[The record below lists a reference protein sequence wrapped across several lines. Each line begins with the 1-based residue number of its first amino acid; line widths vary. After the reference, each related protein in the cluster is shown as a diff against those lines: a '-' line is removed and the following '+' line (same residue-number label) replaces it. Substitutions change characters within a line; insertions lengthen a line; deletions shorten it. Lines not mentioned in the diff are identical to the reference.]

1 MKNTDVGL
9 LSSRP
14 RVRLTPG
21 TPMESM
27 GYLLLAGI
35 PFIFSASFILFV
47 SRCHRSKKTR
57 RSLPSLPYLA
67 VRSKCFVPFPSRT
80 RRHVCTT
87 SDDHSKF
94 RSQVVSGTTFFPP
107 TAITVCRNA
116 RRPKRTVYE
125 ISSSGCA
132 AYMDSCPAS
141 QRHRP
146 DHGFFLCFVSAHPL
160 YGVS

>member
-1 MKNTDVGL
+1 MFDSRRGHQWNPWDTCFLQVSL
-9 LSSRP
+9 LSFLPHSSY
-14 RVRLTPG
+14 LSPG
-21 TPMESM
+21 VT
-27 GYLLLAGI
+27 A
-35 PFIFSASFILFV
+35 A
-47 SRCHRSKKTR
+47 KKTR

-107 TAITVCRNA
+107 TAITVFRKA
-116 RRPKRTVYE
+116 RRPNRTVYE